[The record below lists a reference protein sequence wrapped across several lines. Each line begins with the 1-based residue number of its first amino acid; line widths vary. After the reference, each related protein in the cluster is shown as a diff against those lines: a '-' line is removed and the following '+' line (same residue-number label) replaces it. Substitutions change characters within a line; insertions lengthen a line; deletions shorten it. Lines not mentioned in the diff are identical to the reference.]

1 MKLKRT
7 FLSVAMA
14 AALLGGSAIAQTA
27 PEQPAPGTKRAAAK
41 GNRTHARRAMAA
53 LNLTDAQKQQM
64 KDLRQRQNEAT
75 KGFRAEHQQLRA
87 ELQEAT
93 KAGNAARIEALSQ
106 QLGTVQGK
114 LRVAALESQ
123 NQIRSILTPEQQTQ
137 WDQMRQHRQG
147 KQGRRGPRG

>member
-1 MKLKRT
+1 
-7 FLSVAMA
+7 
-14 AALLGGSAIAQTA
+14 
-27 PEQPAPGTKRAAAK
+27 
-41 GNRTHARRAMAA
+41 
-53 LNLTDAQKQQM
+53 
-64 KDLRQRQNEAT
+64 
-75 KGFRAEHQQLRA
+75 
-87 ELQEAT
+87 LQEAT